1 MSKKIQSLL
10 IIVCVLLVFGFVG
23 IFFIIKNDVK
33 TPDNTELITGTVS
46 NIVVKQDTIDV
57 TVDEYSAEFIIP
69 KDLID
74 DINIIKEDSKIII
87 AADKNLFIDKND
99 KVLVANAYSINVDDE
114 DVYSLNDYNNY
125 VKPSNFRSMIFAI
138 ASALILVF
146 IIFRMVIKLKLN
158 VNKTRVSN

>member
-10 IIVCVLLVFGFVG
+10 IIVCVLFAFGFVG

-46 NIVVKQDTIDV
+46 NIVVKQDTINV
-57 TVDEYSAEFIIP
+57 TVDEYSTEFIIP
-69 KDLID
+69 KDLISD
-74 DINIIKEDSKIII
+74 KNIIREDSKIII
-87 AADKNLFIDKND
+87 AADKDLFIDKND
-99 KVLVANAYSINVDDE
+99 KMLVANAYSINVDDE

-138 ASALILVF
+138 TSALILVF

>member
-10 IIVCVLLVFGFVG
+10 IIVCVLFAFGFVG
-23 IFFIIKNDVK
+23 IFFIIKNDDK

-46 NIVVKQDTIDV
+46 NIVVKQDTINV
-57 TVDEYSAEFIIP
+57 TVNEYSTEFIIP

-74 DINIIKEDSKIII
+74 DINIIKEDGKIII
-87 AADKNLFIDKND
+87 AVDKELFTDEND
-99 KVLVANAYSINVDDE
+99 KVLVANAYSINVDDT

-138 ASALILVF
+138 SSALILVF
-146 IIFRMVIKLKLN
+146 IIFRIVIKLKLK
-158 VNKTRVSN
+158 VNKNKGE